1 VGLSLGAAFAT
12 KFAAG
17 PGVLGLGVAAVARA
31 PRGGRARAAALLL
44 APIALAFLPFAVRNF
59 VDTGDPIYPAG
70 RGLLRLPIPGVS
82 AESLRY
88 ATSVNADVPGGVAW
102 GRSAAR
108 GREDEIVGWH
118 HFLGL
123 FALLFAARR
132 RGTRF
137 LLPLVLCYLV
147 LAAVY
152 HPPARYLIPA
162 WMALS
167 VFEGIAAAWL
177 LTRRLG
183 LLGIAVVLPAALDSG
198 RFALTQ
204 FAPFRYLSG
213 REDRSSFLARVL
225 PGHRAAELVN
235 RLPPGGRVMALDF
248 PSPVYFDRPWI
259 VEGIL
264 NEPPLRLWL
273 RETPSADRLLARL
286 QALDVRYL
294 VVTPGFGGGTPLS
307 LLRVA
312 DSPDK
317 AMPLLELRR
326 RLSVAGSVD
335 GVDVYEIPRAA
346 APAEYR

>member
-1 VGLSLGAAFAT
+1 
-12 KFAAG
+12 
-17 PGVLGLGVAAVARA
+17 
-31 PRGGRARAAALLL
+31 
-44 APIALAFLPFAVRNF
+44 
-59 VDTGDPIYPAG
+59 
-70 RGLLRLPIPGVS
+70 
-82 AESLRY
+82 
-88 ATSVNADVPGGVAW
+88 
-102 GRSAAR
+102 
-108 GREDEIVGWH
+108 
-118 HFLGL
+118 
-123 FALLFAARR
+123 
-132 RGTRF
+132 
-137 LLPLVLCYLV
+137 
-147 LAAVY
+147 
-152 HPPARYLIPA
+152 
-162 WMALS
+162 
-167 VFEGIAAAWL
+167 
-177 LTRRLG
+177 
-183 LLGIAVVLPAALDSG
+183 
-198 RFALTQ
+198 
-204 FAPFRYLSG
+204 
-213 REDRSSFLARVL
+213 
-225 PGHRAAELVN
+225 
-235 RLPPGGRVMALDF
+235 MALDF